1 MSNASLHRQ
10 LTDLVQW
17 ATARIAELDRDER
30 FEESYALTEEF
41 RDWIL
46 CLEQHPELAHPLLV
60 PAGTGWK
67 RRIRNERERSEPEL
81 RQPDGLLEI

>member
-1 MSNASLHRQ
+1 MSNASLHCQ
-10 LTDLVQW
+10 LTDLVHW

-46 CLEQHPELAHPLLV
+46 CLEQHPELVNPLLA
-60 PAGTGWK
+60 PPGSGWK
-67 RRIRNERERSEPEL
+67 RRLRNERERREPEL
-81 RQPDGLLEI
+81 RQPDGLLGI